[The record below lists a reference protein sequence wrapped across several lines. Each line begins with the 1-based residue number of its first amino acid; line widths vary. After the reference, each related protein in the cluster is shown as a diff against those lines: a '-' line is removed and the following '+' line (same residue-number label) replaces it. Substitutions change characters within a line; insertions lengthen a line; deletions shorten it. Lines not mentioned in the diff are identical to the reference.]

1 MINNNIL
8 VFGAAGFI
16 GTYLI
21 DELLKQ
27 NNRIT
32 ASDIRSIGEK
42 YYQERNIP
50 YVHIDITNN
59 DDFGKLKREPFDV
72 VIHLAATQ
80 PANVSSQNY
89 DPKDYINVNVNGTL
103 NILEY
108 CRKNKVKKIIYASSH
123 RNTQG
128 LWTNINR
135 PIREE
140 DGRSIK
146 YSGQY
151 SVFSISETAA
161 QDCVLHYQEE
171 HRLKAIIFRL
181 PPVYGYGPHTEIF
194 FNGKPIKTGFQ
205 IFKENAIACK
215 PLEVWGN
222 WNVGR
227 DIIYI
232 KDVIS
237 AFVKVLHTDNANG
250 LYNITSGERI
260 TLKEEAEIIAKVY
273 WGNDSKPE
281 VINKPEL
288 QNHIDSFLYDITK
301 AKKELDWSPKFSFE
315 DMLYDFIKEGER
327 NTFGYLLEKRK
338 SMIDAAK

>member
-1 MINNNIL
+1 MKQSIL
-8 VFGAAGFI
+8 VFGAAGFM

-21 DELLKQ
+21 DELIKQ
-27 NNRIT
+27 NYKVT
-32 ASDIRSIGEK
+32 ASDISTIGED
-42 YYQERNIP
+42 YYRNKKIP
-50 YVHIDITNN
+50 YFHIDITNEE
-59 DDFGKLKREPFDV
+59 DFKKLDQISFDI
-72 VIHLAATQ
+72 VIHLAAIQ
-80 PANVSSQNY
+80 PANVSAKSYNT
-89 DPKDYINVNVNGTL
+89 KDYINVNDNGTL

-108 CRKNKVKKIIYASSH
+108 CRKSRVEKIIYASSH

-128 LWTNINR
+128 LWASINR
-135 PIREE
+135 PIKEV

-151 SVFSISETAA
+151 SMYSISETAA
-161 QDCVLHYQEE
+161 QDSVLHYHEE
-171 HRLKAIIFRL
+171 YGLKTIIFRL

-205 IFKENAIACK
+205 IFMENAKACK
-215 PLEVWGN
+215 PLEVWGD
-222 WNVGR
+222 WNIGR

-237 AFVKVLHTDNANG
+237 AFVKAIHSETANG

-260 TLKEEAEIIAKVY
+260 TLKEEAETIAKVY

-281 VINKPEL
+281 VVNKPEI

-301 AKKELDWSPKFSFE
+301 SKKELDWSPKFSFK
-315 DMLYDFIKEGER
+315 DMLYDLIKESEI
-327 NTFGYLLEKRK
+327 NSFGYLLEKRK
-338 SMIDAAK
+338 EMIAAAE